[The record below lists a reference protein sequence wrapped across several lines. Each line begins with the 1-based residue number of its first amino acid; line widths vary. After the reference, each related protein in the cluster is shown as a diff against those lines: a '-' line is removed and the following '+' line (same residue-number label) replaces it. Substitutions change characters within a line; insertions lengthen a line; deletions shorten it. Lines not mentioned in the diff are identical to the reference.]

1 MAMPGVRIGQ
11 RVRAHKTKLAP
22 MISAIE
28 IKTLVS
34 HLEGENHP
42 LQYYFLYF
50 NKFKNDSNFW

>member
-1 MAMPGVRIGQ
+1 MPGVRIGQ